1 MPAPLGRTPTKRMP
15 SIEIFGAD
23 DSPAT
28 RAALRFF
35 RERRIVPRYVDVR
48 RRPLTRDELRW
59 FAERLGAGE
68 LLAGGSPTAVGS
80 GASPG
85 GAGAPAAPADDAAVL
100 ARLRSDP
107 RLLRVPLVRHGR
119 EATAGP
125 AETTWRSWLARRQQ
139 GRGG

>member
-23 DSPAT
+23 DSPTT

-59 FAERLGAGE
+59 FAERLGGGE
-68 LLAGGSPTAVGS
+68 LLAGGSP
-80 GASPG
+80 GAAAPDGSPG
-85 GAGAPAAPADDAAVL
+85 GDGAPATTGDAVL
-100 ARLRSDP
+100 ARLRADP
-107 RLLRVPLVRHGR
+107 RLLRLPLVRHGR

-125 AETTWRSWLARRQQ
+125 AEATWRAWLARRQS